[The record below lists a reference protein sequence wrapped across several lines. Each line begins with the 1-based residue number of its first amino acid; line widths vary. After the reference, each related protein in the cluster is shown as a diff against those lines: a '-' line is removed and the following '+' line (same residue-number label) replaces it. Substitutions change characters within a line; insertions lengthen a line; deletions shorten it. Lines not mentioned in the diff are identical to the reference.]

1 MAEAAGGEGA
11 HNAAAASAE
20 EDAVLLVRQVFGPSF
35 LPQPGG
41 ESPMYGAL
49 RSGKLWLAGA
59 LLRMGAS
66 SIWQRA

>member
-1 MAEAAGGEGA
+1 MAGAAGGEGA
-11 HNAAAASAE
+11 HNAATSAE
-20 EDAVLLVRQVFGPSF
+20 EDAVLLGRQVFGPSF

-49 RSGKLWLAGA
+49 RSGNVWLAGV

-66 SIWQRA
+66 PIWRRA